1 MRTNPPLPLLDHL
14 RSATWH
20 RHEAFERFPFVI
32 SLIDGTLP
40 LASYI
45 GQLRG
50 FAVIFSALGQ
60 ALAQTASAAS
70 ASVRGA
76 ARIAAR
82 FDLLC
87 ADLAFF
93 APSLVPDIL
102 PAVRHALATARKIR
116 EVAATSP
123 EALLGYLYVLEGTTK
138 GNQVHLP
145 DIIRCFQLQEDNGV
159 SFYRGYGADTPSHW
173 EEFRA
178 IMNSAGAEV
187 ASAAVDGA
195 AEMFEELERFHASLY
210 PLAEKECGFTAT
222 GLNPEAGDHP
232 VPQNREI
239 LQAALRAGRRCRD
252 EFSYYER
259 RYGERGRRFTDSDAA
274 WLAALA
280 DQPASVVAD
289 QVQWLGRVLSARG
302 MPFLLMER
310 QLELLVEELAG
321 VPNGVPTAALRAV
334 LAELRQQREN
344 GFSGSSFTETCGTV
358 SHCFSASRSG
368 DFPDLPLLFVAAQCD
383 QRAGLPEGMA
393 SLTTWLK
400 SVSLVTEEE
409 LAAARKILASFQ
421 SGIAE
426 PSGSRPRI

>member
-1 MRTNPPLPLLDHL
+1 MRTIPPLPLLDHL

-32 SLIDGTLP
+32 SLVDGTLP
-40 LASYI
+40 LESYI

-60 ALAQTASAAS
+60 ALAQTASS
-70 ASVRGA
+70 ATVRGA

-93 APSLVPDIL
+93 APRLVPDIL

-123 EALLGYLYVLEGTTK
+123 DALLGCLYVLEGTTK

-145 DIIRCFQLQEDNGV
+145 DIIRCFHLQEDNGT

-173 EEFRA
+173 EEFRT
-178 IMNSAGAEV
+178 IMNSAGEEI

-195 AEMFEELERFHASLY
+195 AEMFDELERFHASLF
-210 PLAEKECGFTAT
+210 PLAETECGFTAT
-222 GLNPEAGDHP
+222 ALNPEAGDHP
-232 VPQNREI
+232 VPQSREI

-280 DQPASVVAD
+280 DQPAPVVAD

-310 QLELLVEELAG
+310 QLELLIEELAG
-321 VPNGVPTAALRAV
+321 VQSGVPTAALRAV
-334 LAELRQQREN
+334 LAELRQQRES
-344 GFSGSSFTETCGTV
+344 GFSGSSNAEACGTV
-358 SHCFSASRSG
+358 SHCFSVSRSG
-368 DFPDLPLLFVAAQCD
+368 AFPDLPLLFVAAQSD
-383 QRAGLPEGMA
+383 LRAGLPECMA